1 MLLNRWNDTDLH
13 YFGGCGKQ
21 NHAFLAR
28 RDFGTVAS
36 ARAGASRPPHQN
48 RAGLKKHDFACRIH
62 QNNVNQCHSIN

>member
-1 MLLNRWNDTDLH
+1 MAKKLFLMLLNRWNDTDLH

-36 ARAGASRPPHQN
+36 ARAGASRPPYKN
-48 RAGLKKHDFACRIH
+48 RPELK
-62 QNNVNQCHSIN
+62 